1 MEKMNMMIVFLS
13 LLASMTF
20 AQKSQNDKPIN
31 HLRKLDEKIRE
42 TILLGFDNYT
52 AFIPNGYKNYSILFK
67 TYFLAKNWN
76 YTYFINNYLNDFVI
90 HTKINNTDKTQNYV
104 NFNCKYDEYRHI
116 NYYENDNVYYY
127 DSDLFDLIIYLCQSD
142 YIDGGI
148 PRLINFTNDFS
159 GGIHLN
165 NSEKDSVSSSFE
177 VFKNDLMQFK
187 NKTIFNKTNLF
198 PGILRNATYVSKNP
212 TSFKIRQGFSEEE
225 YYERFLRYFVYE
237 NYITDSSFYS
247 SNNIQL
253 LTNYYGKP
261 KRIPCVGDFIKNKTD
276 DKTYYNLESK
286 DLNYLT
292 YTDLNYAIANI
303 TTQDQIFIIDFQE
316 GENSTIL
323 PEKEAFKKKSGGLS
337 TGGIIAIVIPAVLIL
352 LGVGAL
358 AFFLSRRA
366 VPPPPMK
373 NIANNTM
380 GVVASSEAV
389 VHQ

>member
-1 MEKMNMMIVFLS
+1 MEKINMMIVFLC
-13 LLASMTF
+13 LLVSMTF
-20 AQKSQNDKPIN
+20 AQKSQNDLPIN

-52 AFIPNGYKNYSILFK
+52 AYIPTGYRNYSIIFN

-76 YTYFINNYLNDFVI
+76 DTYLSDNYLNYFII
-90 HTKINNTDKTQNYV
+90 HSKIINTDKTQNYV
-104 NFNCKYDEYRHI
+104 NFNCTFDGSKSKTIIDY
-116 NYYENDNVYYY
+116 ND
-127 DSDLFDLIIYLCQSD
+127 DSDRFDLVKYLCQSNN
-142 YIDGGI
+142 YIDAGI
-148 PRLINFTNDFS
+148 PRLINFTTDFS
-159 GGIHLN
+159 EEIHLN
-165 NSEKDSVSSSFE
+165 NSQKDSISSSFE
-177 VFKNDLMQFK
+177 VFKNDLLQFK
-187 NKTIFNKTNLF
+187 NKEVFNNLNRYNGF
-198 PGILRNATYVSKNP
+198 LRNATYVNKSP
-212 TSFKIRQGFSEEE
+212 TSFKIRQDISRDT
-225 YYERFLRYFVYE
+225 YW
-237 NYITDSSFYS
+237 NYLYS

-253 LTNYYGKP
+253 LTNYYGNP
-261 KRIPCVGDFIKNKTD
+261 KRIQCVGDYIKNNTD
-276 DKTYYNLESK
+276 DKEYYYLESK
-286 DLNYLT
+286 GSNYLT
-292 YTDLNYAIANI
+292 YTDLNYAIANV
-303 TTQDQIFIIDFQE
+303 TTKDQIFIIDFQE

-366 VPPPPMK
+366 VPPPPVK

>member
-1 MEKMNMMIVFLS
+1 MEKINMMIVFLC
-13 LLASMTF
+13 LLVSMTF
-20 AQKSQNDKPIN
+20 AQKSQNDLPIN
-31 HLRKLDEKIRE
+31 HLRKLDEKTRE

-52 AFIPNGYKNYSILFK
+52 PYIPTGYKNYTISFY

-76 YTYFINNYLNDFVI
+76 DTYFIHNYFNNFTLSS
-90 HTKINNTDKTQNYV
+90 KINNTDKTQNNV
-104 NFNCKYDEYRHI
+104 NFECKFNNIKLI
-116 NYYENDNVYYY
+116 NNYIK
-127 DSDLFDLIIYLCQSD
+127 DSDRFDLVIYLCESSD
-142 YIDGGI
+142 YIDEGI

-159 GGIHLN
+159 EGIHLN
-165 NSEKDSVSSSFE
+165 NSQKDSVSSSFE

-187 NKTIFNKTNLF
+187 NKTIFYDRR
-198 PGILRNATYVSKNP
+198 PIILRNATYISKNP
-212 TSFKIRQGFSEEE
+212 TSFKIRQGISEEE
-225 YYERFLRYFVYE
+225 YNEEDEYGRYW
-237 NYITDSSFYS
+237 NYIGDSSSYS

-303 TTQDQIFIIDFQE
+303 TTQDRIFIIDFQE

-366 VPPPPMK
+366 VPPPPVK

>member
-1 MEKMNMMIVFLS
+1 MEKINMMIVFLC
-13 LLASMTF
+13 LLVSMTF
-20 AQKSQNDKPIN
+20 AQKSQNDLPIN
-31 HLRKLDEKIRE
+31 HLRKLDEKTRE

-52 AFIPNGYKNYSILFK
+52 PYIPNGYKNYSISFY

-76 YTYFINNYLNDFVI
+76 DTYFIHNYFNNFTLSS
-90 HTKINNTDKTQNYV
+90 KINNTDKTQNYV
-104 NFNCKYDEYRHI
+104 NFKCIFYDYKTII
-116 NYYENDNVYYY
+116 NYDY
-127 DSDLFDLIIYLCQSD
+127 DSDKFDLVAYLCESSN

-225 YYERFLRYFVYE
+225 YYERFYENMRYFVYE

-261 KRIPCVGDFIKNKTD
+261 KRIPCVGDFIKNKID

-303 TTQDQIFIIDFQE
+303 TTQDRIFIIDFQE

-366 VPPPPMK
+366 VPPPPVK

>member
-1 MEKMNMMIVFLS
+1 MEKINMMIVFLC
-13 LLASMTF
+13 LLVSMTF
-20 AQKSQNDKPIN
+20 AQKSQNDLPIN
-31 HLRKLDEKIRE
+31 HLRKLDEKTRE

-52 AFIPNGYKNYSILFK
+52 PYIPTGYKNYTISFY

-76 YTYFINNYLNDFVI
+76 DTYFIHNYFNNFTLSS
-90 HTKINNTDKTQNYV
+90 KINNTDKTQNYV
-104 NFNCKYDEYRHI
+104 NFKCIFYDYKTII
-116 NYYENDNVYYY
+116 NYDY
-127 DSDLFDLIIYLCQSD
+127 DSDKFDLVAYLCESSD

-159 GGIHLN
+159 EGIHLN
-165 NSEKDSVSSSFE
+165 NSQKDSVSSSFE

-187 NKTIFNKTNLF
+187 NKTIFYNRI
-198 PGILRNATYVSKNP
+198 PRILRNATYISKNP
-212 TSFKIRQGFSEEE
+212 TSFKIRQGISEEE
-225 YYERFLRYFVYE
+225 YYERYHYDFGG
-237 NYITDSSFYS
+237 YIIDSSSYS

-303 TTQDQIFIIDFQE
+303 TTQDRIFIIDFQE

-366 VPPPPMK
+366 VPPPPVK

>member
-1 MEKMNMMIVFLS
+1 MEKINMMIVFLC
-13 LLASMTF
+13 LLVSMTF
-20 AQKSQNDKPIN
+20 AQKSQNDLPIN
-31 HLRKLDEKIRE
+31 HLRKLDEKTRE

-52 AFIPNGYKNYSILFK
+52 PYIPTGYKNYTIIFY

-76 YTYFINNYLNDFVI
+76 NTYFKDNYFNNFTLSS
-90 HTKINNTDKTQNYV
+90 KIDNTDKTQNNV
-104 NFNCKYDEYRHI
+104 NFECTFHANDSINNYDL
-116 NYYENDNVYYY
+116 
-127 DSDLFDLIIYLCQSD
+127 DSDRFDLIAYLCESND
-142 YIDGGI
+142 YIDRGI
-148 PRLINFTNDFS
+148 PRLIHFTNDFS

-212 TSFKIRQGFSEEE
+212 TSFKIRQGFSQEE
-225 YYERFLRYFVYE
+225 YYERFYENMRYFVYE
-237 NYITDSSFYS
+237 NYIGDSSSYS

-303 TTQDQIFIIDFQE
+303 TTQDRIFIIDFQE

-366 VPPPPMK
+366 VPPPPVK

>member
-1 MEKMNMMIVFLS
+1 MEKINMMIVFLC
-13 LLASMTF
+13 LLVSMTF
-20 AQKSQNDKPIN
+20 AQKSQNDLPIN
-31 HLRKLDEKIRE
+31 HLRKLDEKTRE

-52 AFIPNGYKNYSILFK
+52 PYIPTGYKNYTIIFY

-76 YTYFINNYLNDFVI
+76 DTYLMDNYFNNFTLSS
-90 HTKINNTDKTQNYV
+90 KINNIDKTQNNV
-104 NFNCKYDEYRHI
+104 NFECKFYDRNLI
-116 NYYENDNVYYY
+116 NNYIK
-127 DSDLFDLIIYLCQSD
+127 DSDRFDLVTYLCESSD

-159 GGIHLN
+159 EGIHLN
-165 NSEKDSVSSSFE
+165 NSQKDSVSSSFE

-187 NKTIFNKTNLF
+187 NKTIFYNRI
-198 PGILRNATYVSKNP
+198 PIILRNATYISKNP
-212 TSFKIRQGFSEEE
+212 TSFKIRQGISKEE
-225 YYERFLRYFVYE
+225 YNEEDEYGRYW
-237 NYITDSSFYS
+237 NYIGDSSSYS

-303 TTQDQIFIIDFQE
+303 TTQDRIFIIDFQE

-323 PEKEAFKKKSGGLS
+323 PEKESFKKKSGGLS

-366 VPPPPMK
+366 VPPPPVK

>member
-1 MEKMNMMIVFLS
+1 MIFL
-13 LLASMTF
+13 TF
-20 AQKSQNDKPIN
+20 SYAQHPKQNLNLN
-31 HLRKLDEKIRE
+31 HLRKLDEKTRE

-52 AFIPNGYKNYSILFK
+52 PYIPTGYKNYTIIFY

-76 YTYFINNYLNDFVI
+76 NTYFKDNYFNNFTLSS
-90 HTKINNTDKTQNYV
+90 KIDNTDKTQNNV
-104 NFNCKYDEYRHI
+104 NFECTFHANDSINNYDL
-116 NYYENDNVYYY
+116 
-127 DSDLFDLIIYLCQSD
+127 DSDRFDLIAYLCESND
-142 YIDGGI
+142 YIDRGI
-148 PRLINFTNDFS
+148 PRLIHFTNDFS

-225 YYERFLRYFVYE
+225 YYERFYENMRYFVYE
-237 NYITDSSFYS
+237 NYIGDSSSYS

-303 TTQDQIFIIDFQE
+303 TTQDKIFIIDFQE

-366 VPPPPMK
+366 VPPPPVK

>member
-1 MEKMNMMIVFLS
+1 MEKINMMIVFLC
-13 LLASMTF
+13 LLVSMTF
-20 AQKSQNDKPIN
+20 AQKSQNDLPIN
-31 HLRKLDEKIRE
+31 HLRKLDEKTRE

-52 AFIPNGYKNYSILFK
+52 PYIPTGYKNYTIIFY

-76 YTYFINNYLNDFVI
+76 DTYFIHNYFNNFTLSS
-90 HTKINNTDKTQNYV
+90 KINNTDKTQNYV
-104 NFNCKYDEYRHI
+104 NFKCIFYDYKTII
-116 NYYENDNVYYY
+116 NYDY
-127 DSDLFDLIIYLCQSD
+127 DSDKFDLVAYLCESSD

-159 GGIHLN
+159 EGIHLN
-165 NSEKDSVSSSFE
+165 NSQKDSVSSSFE

-187 NKTIFNKTNLF
+187 NKTIFYNRI
-198 PGILRNATYVSKNP
+198 PRILRNATYISKNP
-212 TSFKIRQGFSEEE
+212 TSFKIRQGISEEE
-225 YYERFLRYFVYE
+225 YYERYHYDFGG
-237 NYITDSSFYS
+237 YIIDSSSYS

-303 TTQDQIFIIDFQE
+303 TTQDRIFIIDFQE

-366 VPPPPMK
+366 VPPPPVK

>member
-1 MEKMNMMIVFLS
+1 
-13 LLASMTF
+13 
-20 AQKSQNDKPIN
+20 
-31 HLRKLDEKIRE
+31 
-42 TILLGFDNYT
+42 
-52 AFIPNGYKNYSILFK
+52 
-67 TYFLAKNWN
+67 
-76 YTYFINNYLNDFVI
+76 
-90 HTKINNTDKTQNYV
+90 
-104 NFNCKYDEYRHI
+104 
-116 NYYENDNVYYY
+116 
-127 DSDLFDLIIYLCQSD
+127 
-142 YIDGGI
+142 
-148 PRLINFTNDFS
+148 
-159 GGIHLN
+159 
-165 NSEKDSVSSSFE
+165 
-177 VFKNDLMQFK
+177 MQFK
-187 NKTIFNKTNLF
+187 NKTIFNKTKLF

-212 TSFKIRQGFSEEE
+212 TSFKIRQGISEEE
-225 YYERFLRYFVYE
+225 YNEEDEYGRYW
-237 NYITDSSFYS
+237 NYIGDSSSYS

-303 TTQDQIFIIDFQE
+303 TTQDRIFIIDFQE

-366 VPPPPMK
+366 VPPPPVK

>member
-1 MEKMNMMIVFLS
+1 MEKINMMIVFLC
-13 LLASMTF
+13 LLVSMTF
-20 AQKSQNDKPIN
+20 AQKSQNDLPIN
-31 HLRKLDEKIRE
+31 HLRKLDEKTRE

-52 AFIPNGYKNYSILFK
+52 PYIPTGYKNYTIIFY

-76 YTYFINNYLNDFVI
+76 DTYLIDNYFNNFTLSS
-90 HTKINNTDKTQNYV
+90 KINNIDKTQNNV
-104 NFNCKYDEYRHI
+104 NFECKFNNIKLI
-116 NYYENDNVYYY
+116 NYYFD
-127 DSDLFDLIIYLCQSD
+127 DSDRFDLVTYLCESSD

-159 GGIHLN
+159 EGIHLN
-165 NSEKDSVSSSFE
+165 NSQKDSVSSSFE

-187 NKTIFNKTNLF
+187 NKTIFYNRI
-198 PGILRNATYVSKNP
+198 PRILRNATYISKNP
-212 TSFKIRQGFSEEE
+212 TSFKIRQGISEEE
-225 YYERFLRYFVYE
+225 YNEENGRYW
-237 NYITDSSFYS
+237 NYIGDSSSYS

-303 TTQDQIFIIDFQE
+303 TTQDRIFIIDFQE

>member
-1 MEKMNMMIVFLS
+1 MMIVFLC
-13 LLASMTF
+13 LLVSMTF
-20 AQKSQNDKPIN
+20 AQKSQNDLPIN
-31 HLRKLDEKIRE
+31 HLRKLDEKTRE

-52 AFIPNGYKNYSILFK
+52 PYIPNGYKNYTISFY

-76 YTYFINNYLNDFVI
+76 DTYFIHNYFNNFTLSS
-90 HTKINNTDKTQNYV
+90 KINNTDKTQNYV
-104 NFNCKYDEYRHI
+104 NFKCIFYDYKTII
-116 NYYENDNVYYY
+116 NYDY
-127 DSDLFDLIIYLCQSD
+127 DSDKFDLVAYLCESSN

-148 PRLINFTNDFS
+148 PKLINFTHDFS
-159 GGIHLN
+159 EGIHLN

-225 YYERFLRYFVYE
+225 YYERFYENMRYFVYE

-303 TTQDQIFIIDFQE
+303 TTQDRIFIIDFQE

-366 VPPPPMK
+366 VPPPPVK

>member
-1 MEKMNMMIVFLS
+1 MEKINMMIVFLC
-13 LLASMTF
+13 LLVSMTF
-20 AQKSQNDKPIN
+20 AQKSQNDLPIN
-31 HLRKLDEKIRE
+31 HLRKLDEKTRE

-52 AFIPNGYKNYSILFK
+52 PYIPTGFKNYTIIFY

-76 YTYFINNYLNDFVI
+76 DTYLIDKYFNNFTLSS
-90 HTKINNTDKTQNYV
+90 KIYNTDKTQNNV
-104 NFNCKYDEYRHI
+104 NFECTFHANNSI
-116 NYYENDNVYYY
+116 NKY
-127 DSDLFDLIIYLCQSD
+127 DSDRFDLIAYLCESNN

-148 PRLINFTNDFS
+148 PRLVNFTNDFS

-225 YYERFLRYFVYE
+225 YYESIYENIYE

-303 TTQDQIFIIDFQE
+303 TTQDRIFIIDFQE

-366 VPPPPMK
+366 VPPPPVK

>member
-1 MEKMNMMIVFLS
+1 MEKINMIIVFLC
-13 LLASMTF
+13 LLVSMTF
-20 AQKSQNDKPIN
+20 AQKSQNDLPIN
-31 HLRKLDEKIRE
+31 HLRKLDEKTRE

-52 AFIPNGYKNYSILFK
+52 PYIPTGYKNYTIIFY

-76 YTYFINNYLNDFVI
+76 DTYLIDNYFNNFTLSS
-90 HTKINNTDKTQNYV
+90 KINNIDKTQNNV
-104 NFNCKYDEYRHI
+104 NFECKFKNIKLI
-116 NYYENDNVYYY
+116 NYYFD
-127 DSDLFDLIIYLCQSD
+127 DSDRFDLVTYLCESSD

-159 GGIHLN
+159 EGIHLN
-165 NSEKDSVSSSFE
+165 NSQKDSVSSSFE

-187 NKTIFNKTNLF
+187 NKTIFYNRI
-198 PGILRNATYVSKNP
+198 PRILRNATYISKNP
-212 TSFKIRQGFSEEE
+212 TSFKIRQGISEEE
-225 YYERFLRYFVYE
+225 YNEENGRYW
-237 NYITDSSFYS
+237 NYIGDSSSYS

-303 TTQDQIFIIDFQE
+303 TTQDRIFIIDFQE

-366 VPPPPMK
+366 VPPPPVK

>member
-1 MEKMNMMIVFLS
+1 MEKINMMIVFLC
-13 LLASMTF
+13 LLVSMTF
-20 AQKSQNDKPIN
+20 AQKSQNDLPIN
-31 HLRKLDEKIRE
+31 HLRKLDEKTRE

-52 AFIPNGYKNYSILFK
+52 PYIPTGYKNYTISFY

-76 YTYFINNYLNDFVI
+76 DTYFIHNYFNNFTLSS
-90 HTKINNTDKTQNYV
+90 KINNTDKTQNNV
-104 NFNCKYDEYRHI
+104 NFECKFNNIKLI
-116 NYYENDNVYYY
+116 NNYIK
-127 DSDLFDLIIYLCQSD
+127 DSDRFDLVIYLCESSD
-142 YIDGGI
+142 YIDEGI
-148 PRLINFTNDFS
+148 PRLINFTYDFS
-159 GGIHLN
+159 EGIHLN
-165 NSEKDSVSSSFE
+165 NSQKDSVSSSFE

-187 NKTIFNKTNLF
+187 NKTIFYDRR
-198 PGILRNATYVSKNP
+198 PIILRNATYISKNP
-212 TSFKIRQGFSEEE
+212 TSFKIRQGISEEE
-225 YYERFLRYFVYE
+225 YNEEDEYGRYW
-237 NYITDSSFYS
+237 NYIGDSSSYS

-303 TTQDQIFIIDFQE
+303 TTQDRIFIIDFQE

-366 VPPPPMK
+366 VPPPPVK

>member
-1 MEKMNMMIVFLS
+1 MMIVFLC
-13 LLASMTF
+13 LLVSMTF
-20 AQKSQNDKPIN
+20 AQKSQNDLPIN
-31 HLRKLDEKIRE
+31 HQRKLDEKTRE

-52 AFIPNGYKNYSILFK
+52 PYIPNGYKNYTISFY

-76 YTYFINNYLNDFVI
+76 DTYFIHNYFNNFTLSS
-90 HTKINNTDKTQNYV
+90 KINNTDKTQNYV
-104 NFNCKYDEYRHI
+104 NFKCIFYDYKTII
-116 NYYENDNVYYY
+116 NYDY
-127 DSDLFDLIIYLCQSD
+127 DSDKFDLVAYLCESSN

-148 PRLINFTNDFS
+148 PKLINFTHDFS
-159 GGIHLN
+159 EGIHLN

-225 YYERFLRYFVYE
+225 YYERFYENMRYFVYE

-303 TTQDQIFIIDFQE
+303 TTQDRIFIIDFQE

-366 VPPPPMK
+366 VPPPPVK

>member
-1 MEKMNMMIVFLS
+1 MEKINMMIVFLC
-13 LLASMTF
+13 LLVSMTF
-20 AQKSQNDKPIN
+20 AQKSQNDLPIN
-31 HLRKLDEKIRE
+31 HLRKLDEKTRE

-52 AFIPNGYKNYSILFK
+52 PYIPNGYKNYTISFY

-76 YTYFINNYLNDFVI
+76 DTYFIHNYFNNFTLSS
-90 HTKINNTDKTQNYV
+90 KINNTDKTQNYV
-104 NFNCKYDEYRHI
+104 NFKCIFYDYKTII
-116 NYYENDNVYYY
+116 NYDY
-127 DSDLFDLIIYLCQSD
+127 DSDKFDLVAYLCESSN

-148 PRLINFTNDFS
+148 PKLINFTHDFS
-159 GGIHLN
+159 EGIHLN

-225 YYERFLRYFVYE
+225 YYERFYENMRYFVYE

-303 TTQDQIFIIDFQE
+303 TTQDRIFIIDFQE

-366 VPPPPMK
+366 VPPPPVK

>member
-1 MEKMNMMIVFLS
+1 MEKINMMIVFLC
-13 LLASMTF
+13 LLVSMTF
-20 AQKSQNDKPIN
+20 AQKSQNDLPIN
-31 HLRKLDEKIRE
+31 HQRKLDEKTRE

-52 AFIPNGYKNYSILFK
+52 PYIPNGYKNYTISFY

-76 YTYFINNYLNDFVI
+76 DTYFIHNYFNNFTLSS
-90 HTKINNTDKTQNYV
+90 KINNTDKTQNYV
-104 NFNCKYDEYRHI
+104 NFKCIFYDYKTII
-116 NYYENDNVYYY
+116 NYDY
-127 DSDLFDLIIYLCQSD
+127 DSDKFDLVAYLCESSN

-148 PRLINFTNDFS
+148 PKLINFTHDFS
-159 GGIHLN
+159 EGIHLN

-225 YYERFLRYFVYE
+225 YYERFYENMRYFVYE

-303 TTQDQIFIIDFQE
+303 TTQDRIFIIDFQE

-366 VPPPPMK
+366 VPPPPVK